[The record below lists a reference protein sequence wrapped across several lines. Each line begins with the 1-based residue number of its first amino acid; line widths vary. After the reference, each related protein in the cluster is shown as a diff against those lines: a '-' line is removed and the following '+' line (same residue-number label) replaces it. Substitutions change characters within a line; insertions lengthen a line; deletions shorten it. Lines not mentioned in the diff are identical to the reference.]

1 MAGAD
6 EESFDRVVLV
16 YNPVNRRVP
25 RTLAEAL
32 QAELQARRPDLPVTL
47 VPTGH
52 AGHARELAAA
62 EAEVGR
68 PLVVAVSGDGVF
80 SEVVNGVMDV
90 ADRAVGSS
98 PSQAVAAVVA
108 GGNANDHRRSTR
120 RMSTV
125 DAVVSGRTRRLD
137 LLRLTVATDV
147 GATTRYAHSYVGLGL
162 TPLMAIGLNRASRGT
177 WKELLAVV
185 RTVGTL
191 APVEVVTADGDVQCL
206 DSLVLANVE
215 RMAKYGRVSRSG
227 QPDDGLFEVLAWPH
241 RSRWRLGGTAVR
253 AATVG
258 LGHQVRTRRYGFSTT
273 TDLPAQVDG
282 ELVEL
287 PAGALVTVEC
297 AHHALL
303 TIG

>member
-1 MAGAD
+1 MAD
-6 EESFDRVVLV
+6 VEESFDRVVLV
-16 YNPVNRRVP
+16 FNPVNRRVP
-25 RTLAEAL
+25 RTIAEGL
-32 QAELQARRPDLPVTL
+32 QEELRVRRPALPVTL
-47 VPTGH
+47 VPTTH

-80 SEVVNGVMDV
+80 SEVVNGVMEV
-90 ADRAVGSS
+90 ADRRPGTSR
-98 PSQAVAAVVA
+98 QAVAAVVA

-125 DAVVSGRTRRLD
+125 DAVANGRTRRLD
-137 LLRLTVATDV
+137 LLRLTVTTDV
-147 GATTRYAHSYVGLGL
+147 GVTTRYAHSYVGLGL

-191 APVEVVTADGDVQCL
+191 APVEVVTADDEVLCL

-241 RSRWRLGGTAVR
+241 RRRWRLGLTAVR

-258 LGHQVRTRRYGFSTT
+258 LGHQTRTRRYAFRTT
-273 TDLPAQVDG
+273 SDLPAQVDG
-282 ELVEL
+282 ELVAL
-287 PAGALVTVEC
+287 PAGAQVTVEC